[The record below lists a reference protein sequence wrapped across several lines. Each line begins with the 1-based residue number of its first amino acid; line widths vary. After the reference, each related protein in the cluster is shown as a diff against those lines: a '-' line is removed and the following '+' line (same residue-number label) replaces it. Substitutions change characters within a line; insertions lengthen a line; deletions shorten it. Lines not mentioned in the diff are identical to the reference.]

1 MTNSKTKK
9 NKIIYVIAT
18 LILAMIFV
26 IISSDQVFA
35 GGNCF
40 RHATQ
45 FKLNVEHEGRT
56 RDCGAGDFYRFKT
69 SPVKASYKFILY
81 SLDNMYISVSLYDN
95 NFNEVDYFSTD
106 NATTEVLNRLKKNT
120 DYYLEISSIWGN
132 DSYILENKEIITPPA
147 KAAIN
152 NIKPGRKKVTVSWK
166 SAARAKKYQVSI
178 RKGKGKWKTYTTS
191 STKKTFKKLKSKKKY
206 SVKVRGFFK
215 YKNKNRYG
223 KWSKVR
229 TVKVN

>member
-95 NFNEVDYFSTD
+95 NFNEVDYFSTTIIWKYPRSG
-106 NATTEVLNRLKKNT
+106 ATILIYLKIKR
-120 DYYLEISSIWGN
+120 SSHRRQRPQ
-132 DSYILENKEIITPPA
+132 S
-147 KAAIN
+147 
-152 NIKPGRKKVTVSWK
+152 
-166 SAARAKKYQVSI
+166 
-178 RKGKGKWKTYTTS
+178 TTS
-191 STKKTFKKLKSKKKY
+191 SPAEKK
-206 SVKVRGFFK
+206 
-215 YKNKNRYG
+215 
-223 KWSKVR
+223 
-229 TVKVN
+229 